1 MERETASRNVGEK
14 NKPGEGRMRSLLRP
28 SGVAMSRSRHDQ
40 AFTIRATERLIKAA
54 QRRGLK
60 KYRIA
65 ISPEDGRPATYS
77 LVVDETDT
85 KPATET
91 DSNPWDEVL
100 TDAAH
105 EKRPA

>member
-1 MERETASRNVGEK
+1 
-14 NKPGEGRMRSLLRP
+14 
-28 SGVAMSRSRHDQ
+28 
-40 AFTIRATERLIKAA
+40 LIKAA